1 MSENKLQ
8 VSSIQE
14 QINFNQQQIRQIEEE
29 RTKATEKFDTDIA
42 THQAI
47 VNFLKSQL
55 SHSTIVLSPSIIE
68 DNSQAQ
74 SQNQKRRYTKPGVI
88 EDAIT
93 KVLGK
98 NSQGMT
104 TQEICEAIAIEG
116 LSVQYGAVA
125 SNIESLIADNL
136 VIRLSRPEIKRGV
149 KYGLTKQNT

>member
-1 MSENKLQ
+1 MTENKLR
-8 VSSIQE
+8 VSIQG

-29 RTKATEKFDTDIA
+29 RAKATEKFDTNIA
-42 THQAI
+42 THRAI

-55 SHSTIVLSPSIIE
+55 SHSTITISPSIIE

-88 EDAIT
+88 GDSIT
-93 KVLGK
+93 KVLGG

-104 TQEICEAIAIEG
+104 TQEICNAIAKEG
-116 LSVQYGAVA
+116 LFVKYGAVA
-125 SNIESLIADNL
+125 SNIKILIRDNL
-136 VIRLSRPEIKRGV
+136 VVQLSRPEIKRGV